1 MPAVAEGVNATAEA
15 GVVQDAIAQVAPGG
29 ADATAVAGRAESP
42 PEAGESLREAGES
55 VPEAGESL
63 RGTGVAAQGAPADP
77 RLADPRLVGPQPADQ
92 QRASDHTSHPG
103 PVTPASGELAQDAN
117 DVIGPL
123 TSLEQHERANHDADA
138 TGDADGDADATG
150 DGADG
155 TPAKPPARPV
165 VKVTGDRGTDRPL
178 RVVERALRNQ
188 PGRGADGWR
197 GEKVVVVPGGHRPG
211 KPDQLQRDR
220 ARARLPVEG
229 SRRIVVL
236 GCTRGAGQ
244 TTTVLLAGD
253 MLASLRGEPVA
264 VLDLNPGRGSLTD
277 QAAAIPGLV
286 QGPAGTVSGYGI
298 PAAVGSPSPDTGLK
312 VISGSAAAEGGD
324 DAGRILDLV
333 AARYPLTIA
342 DPAASYVPRTLD
354 VADQLL
360 IVAPASAEAPGALAM
375 TFEWLEAHGHGRLAA
390 AAITVLNGVSGPT
403 TSHVEQASNVASGRC
418 RAIVKVPWDSHLKE
432 LSQERGAA
440 PTGNGR
446 QNNNQ
451 GNNSHT
457 ATGDARATLSASAG
471 HQGPSLLGPALTQ
484 AYTAL
489 AGVLVAGLADP
500 GQLRSARV

>member
-1 MPAVAEGVNATAEA
+1 MDESAAGDAVTGGPAVDESAA
-15 GVVQDAIAQVAPGG
+15 GDAVTGEPAADE
-29 ADATAVAGRAESP
+29 ADAGEAADGRGDTDRANGDEADEAP
-42 PEAGESLREAGES
+42 P
-55 VPEAGESL
+55 
-63 RGTGVAAQGAPADP
+63 
-77 RLADPRLVGPQPADQ
+77 
-92 QRASDHTSHPG
+92 QRA
-103 PVTPASGELAQDAN
+103 
-117 DVIGPL
+117 
-123 TSLEQHERANHDADA
+123 
-138 TGDADGDADATG
+138 
-150 DGADG
+150 
-155 TPAKPPARPV
+155 ARPV
-165 VKVTGDRGTDRPL
+165 VKVTGDRVGERPL
-178 RVVERALRNQ
+178 RVVERALRSQ

-197 GEKVVVVPGGHRPG
+197 GERVVVVPGGHRPG

-229 SRRIVVL
+229 ARRIVVL

-253 MLASLRGEPVA
+253 MLASLRGQPVA
-264 VLDLNPGRGSLTD
+264 VLDLNPGRGSLTE

-286 QGPAGTVSGYGI
+286 QGSADTVGGYGMPEGI
-298 PAAVGSPSPDTGLK
+298 GGPSPDTGLPDTGLQ
-312 VISGSAAAEGGD
+312 VISGSAAAAGGD

-360 IVAPASAEAPGALAM
+360 IVAPASAEAAGALAM

-403 TSHVEQASNVASGRC
+403 ASHVEHAANVANGRC

-432 LSQERGAA
+432 LSQERGPDSGHSPATTSPA
-440 PTGNGR
+440 STSPVSASPATTSR
-446 QNNNQ
+446 HNNNH
-451 GNNSHT
+451 SHP
-457 ATGDARATLSASAG
+457 ATDDARATLPAPVG
-471 HQGPSLLGPALTQ
+471 HQGASLLGPALTQ

>member
-1 MPAVAEGVNATAEA
+1 MIEGETAAPEPDI
-15 GVVQDAIAQVAPGG
+15 VQDPTAGSAPIVPDPA
-29 ADATAVAGRAESP
+29 ADRAASRRGS
-42 PEAGESLREAGES
+42 EAP
-55 VPEAGESL
+55 V
-63 RGTGVAAQGAPADP
+63 ADP
-77 RLADPRLVGPQPADQ
+77 LSPDSDQP
-92 QRASDHTSHPG
+92 PG
-103 PVTPASGELAQDAN
+103 DDDA
-117 DVIGPL
+117 
-123 TSLEQHERANHDADA
+123 
-138 TGDADGDADATG
+138 
-150 DGADG
+150 ADG

-188 PGRGADGWR
+188 PGRRADGWR
-197 GEKVVVVPGGHRPG
+197 SQKVVVVPGGHRPG

-298 PAAVGSPSPDTGLK
+298 PAAVGSPSPDTGLQ

-375 TFEWLEAHGHGRLAA
+375 TFEWLEANGHGRLAA

-403 TSHVEQASNVASGRC
+403 ASHVEQAANVANGRC
-418 RAIVKVPWDSHLKE
+418 RAIVKVPWDNHLKE
-432 LSQERGAA
+432 LSQEQGATQ
-440 PTGNGR
+440 TGNG
-446 QNNNQ
+446 QPGSTSQGHNSQGNNSQ
-451 GNNSHT
+451 GNNSHS

-471 HQGPSLLGPALTQ
+471 HQGSSLLGPALTQ

>member
-1 MPAVAEGVNATAEA
+1 MPAVAETSAPAVAEA
-15 GVVQDAIAQVAPGG
+15 ETIAPEPEVAPDAVARLAVGEAVLSGVAGEAESLSG
-29 ADATAVAGRAESP
+29 ADVSAASGLDDRESTPGQRPSDHADHTGTVSPAVD
-42 PEAGESLREAGES
+42 EAGESEKD
-55 VPEAGESL
+55 V
-63 RGTGVAAQGAPADP
+63 
-77 RLADPRLVGPQPADQ
+77 VGP
-92 QRASDHTSHPG
+92 
-103 PVTPASGELAQDAN
+103 
-117 DVIGPL
+117 I
-123 TSLEQHERANHDADA
+123 TSLEQHQRANHDAGASGDDA
-138 TGDADGDADATG
+138 AAAEDKPADGS
-150 DGADG
+150 
-155 TPAKPPARPV
+155 PARPARPV
-165 VKVTGDRGTDRPL
+165 VKVTGERAAERPL
-178 RVVERALRNQ
+178 RVVERALRSQ

-229 SRRIVVL
+229 ARRIVVL

-253 MLASLRGEPVA
+253 MLAGLRGQPVA

-286 QGPAGTVSGYGI
+286 QGSADTVGGYGT
-298 PAAVGSPSPDTGLK
+298 PAAVGSPSPDSGLQ

-360 IVAPASAEAPGALAM
+360 IVAPASAEAAGALAM

-390 AAITVLNGVSGPT
+390 SAITVLNGVSGPT
-403 TSHVEQASNVASGRC
+403 TEHVEHAANVANGRC

-432 LSQERGAA
+432 LTQERRPGQ
-440 PTGNGR
+440 PGKTH
-446 QNNNQ
+446 
-451 GNNSHT
+451 GNNKHT
-457 ATGDARATLSASAG
+457 ATGGGRATLSESAG